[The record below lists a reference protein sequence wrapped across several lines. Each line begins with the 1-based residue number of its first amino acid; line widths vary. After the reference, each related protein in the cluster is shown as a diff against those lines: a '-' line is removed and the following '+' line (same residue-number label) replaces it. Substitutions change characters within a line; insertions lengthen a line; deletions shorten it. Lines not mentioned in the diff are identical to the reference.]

1 MGLYLLHGLN
11 GSGKTYHAVKDYL
24 IPALKAGRPVITN
37 IDGIDKEYIHIIFD
51 IPYENL
57 DKLVLYPPG
66 DDLMSAGGFDD
77 PMSRFFEICQKQTN
91 TVVIFD
97 EIQAYYASVA
107 WKENP
112 NRTAFAN
119 YITQHRKFGDDFI
132 AMTPDASKV
141 DSSIRGIFHYNI
153 HFKKADM
160 IGQSKRYFYNIRY
173 SSDFIGT
180 PLKTGTGTYE
190 DKYHR
195 AYKSFRAE
203 EEGKTKMSSFRYAPK
218 SLLVAAVVAVVAIG
232 WGGWKYWSSRKAASA
247 PVAAPAPASD
257 AGGIGQSQPHPR
269 ELPLVS
275 YPRLAGYISESDNF
289 WRLLGCD
296 GETIG
301 FSHTDPRE
309 NGSQWAS
316 CAERADSSA
325 ESSGPEFGA
334 F

>member
-1 MGLYLLHGLN
+1 MGLILLHGLN

-24 IPALKAGRPVITN
+24 IPALEAGRPVITN
-37 IDGIDKEYIHIIFD
+37 IDGIDKDYLHIIFA
-51 IPYENL
+51 IPYEHL
-57 DKLVLYPPG
+57 DKLILFPPG
-66 DDLMSAGGFDD
+66 EDLMSAGGFDD

-132 AMTPDASKV
+132 ALTPDANKV

-153 HFKKADM
+153 HFKKADL

-173 SSDFIGT
+173 SSDFIGN

-195 AYKSFRAE
+195 VYKSFRAD

-232 WGGWKYWSSRKAASA
+232 WGGWKYWSSRKAHSVPAASSA
-247 PVAAPAPASD
+247 TASD
-257 AGGIGQSQPHPR
+257 AGSVGPNPR
-269 ELPLVS
+269 KLAVVEDA
-275 YPRLAGYISESDNF
+275 RLAGYISESDNF

-316 CAERADSSA
+316 CAERVDSSA
-325 ESSGPEFGA
+325 ESSSSELPA